1 MREREQV
8 VRVGVIWMH
17 SYPSPQLP
25 PLLGKLGQPFLFLC
39 TAPSFSH
46 VVRWLTPFQLF
57 ETPWTAALQASL
69 SFTISCSN
77 ACPFSQ

>member
-17 SYPSPQLP
+17 SYPPPQLP

-39 TAPSFSH
+39 TAPSFFH
-46 VVRWLTPFQLF
+46 VVQWLTPVQLF
-57 ETPWTAALQASL
+57 ETP
-69 SFTISCSN
+69 
-77 ACPFSQ
+77 